1 MVFLFEKEQK
11 VIEIRNVKLGG
22 QPGEYPPVAI
32 GSVFYSK
39 HPALKNEKTGD
50 FDKNLVE
57 QEVND
62 FMTIIEENNIQAI
75 IDVVGAYP
83 EALIKECI
91 FIADLIDIPFL
102 VDGLNDEIR
111 IPAME
116 GLKEI
121 GLLDRAILNSID
133 ENTTEETCKK
143 LKEIG
148 IKNSVLLTFGIKA
161 IYPEQKLK
169 FLKNTLIQKAKKAGI
184 ENYIIDT
191 AVLDLPSVSINAEA
205 TTLIKNE
212 LGIPTGYAPSNAIY
226 GWEFIKKYGDEV
238 RCGAISSIMVNCID
252 AGADF
257 VLFGPIKFAQC
268 VIPSLALISGMHSYY
283 RKRVLKKELSEMNP
297 LKKIF

>member
-1 MVFLFEKEQK
+1 MVFLFEKDQRI
-11 VIEIRNVKLGG
+11 VEIGSVKLGG

-57 QEVND
+57 QEINNFV
-62 FMTIIEENNIQAI
+62 TIIEESNIQAI

-83 EALIKECI
+83 EALIKECV
-91 FIADLIDIPFL
+91 FIADLVETPFL